1 MTDKNQFDF
10 NEIMKQLK
18 SGSYVEQMLELYEK
32 RPADL
37 DFLKNVLNSQQGFY
51 DFFAQATSA
60 SLLDSKEIYKNQ
72 TKILK
77 QTMDEAMNLHK
88 CLNGFKHNE
97 KALKNAK
104 VLKQALEIVME
115 DHANIV
121 SVIEKHM
128 NDLYATLE
136 PKMQKNIETL
146 KTAISKVD
154 VGQ

>member
-18 SGSYVEQMLELYEK
+18 SGSYVEQMLELYEES
-32 RPADL
+32 PADL
-37 DFLKNVLNSQQGFY
+37 DFLKSILSSQQGVY
-51 DFFAQATSA
+51 DFFAQGASS
-60 SLLDSKEIYKNQ
+60 SLLDTKEIYKNQ
-72 TKILK
+72 TRILK
-77 QTMDEAMNLHK
+77 QTMDDAMNMHK

-121 SVIEKHM
+121 SGIEKHM
-128 NDLYATLE
+128 NDLYITLE
-136 PKMQKNIETL
+136 PRMQKNIETL
-146 KTAISKVD
+146 KTAISKMD
-154 VGQ
+154 I